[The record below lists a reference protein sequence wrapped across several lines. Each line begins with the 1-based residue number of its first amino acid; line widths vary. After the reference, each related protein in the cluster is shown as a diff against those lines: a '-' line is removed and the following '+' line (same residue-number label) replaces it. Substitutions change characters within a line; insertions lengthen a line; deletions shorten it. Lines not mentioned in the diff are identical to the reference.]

1 MSITQA
7 DNILLEEWYVLQ
19 EQMKKD
25 KAREMELRIKIFGAF
40 FPEPEEG
47 TNSFDLPEKWVLK
60 GKRTINRNVDI
71 AAFTALRPSLEAA
84 GIRVVELVEFKP
96 ALSISQYRKLTD
108 EQTHLVDQFL
118 IIKDGAPALEIV
130 LPKKA
135 SE

>member
-1 MSITQA
+1 MNITQA
-7 DNILLEEWYVLQ
+7 NSILLNEWYELQ
-19 EQMKKD
+19 ETLKVQ
-25 KAREMELRIKIFGAF
+25 KAHEMELRLKIFGEF

-47 TNSFDLPEKWVLK
+47 TNNFELPEKWVLK

-71 AAFTALRPSLEAA
+71 AAFTALRPALEEA
-84 GIRVVELVEFKP
+84 GIRVAEIVEFKP

-108 EQTHLVDQFL
+108 EQVHLVDQFL

-135 SE
+135 SK